1 MTIAIGEK
9 LPEMTLKTVGA
20 DGPANVETA
29 DIFGGKTVVL
39 FAVPGAFTPT
49 CTLNH
54 LPGYLDNRDEIL
66 AKGVDAIAVVSVND
80 PFVMKAWAEQS
91 GGMDKIDFL
100 ADWDGAFTRAIGMDA
115 DLSAAGLGV
124 RTKRYSM
131 LVEDGVIKSL
141 NVEDNP
147 GEAEISGAARMLEQL
162 DEAGSATAA

>member
-1 MTIAIGEK
+1 
-9 LPEMTLKTVGA
+9 
-20 DGPANVETA
+20 
-29 DIFGGKTVVL
+29 
-39 FAVPGAFTPT
+39 
-49 CTLNH
+49 
-54 LPGYLDNRDEIL
+54 
-66 AKGVDAIAVVSVND
+66 
-80 PFVMKAWAEQS
+80 
-91 GGMDKIDFL
+91 
-100 ADWDGAFTRAIGMDA
+100 MDA

>member
-9 LPEMTLKTVGA
+9 LPEMTLKSVGA
-20 DGPANVETA
+20 DGPANVETG

-66 AKGVDAIAVVSVND
+66 AKGVDEIAVLSVND
-80 PFVMKAWAEQS
+80 PFVMKAWGEQS
-91 GGMDKIDFL
+91 GGLDKIRFL
-100 ADWDGAFTRAIGMDA
+100 ADWDGAFTREIGMDA

-131 LVEDGVIKSL
+131 LVEDGVVKTL

-147 GEAEISGAARMLEQL
+147 GEADVSSAARMMTQL
-162 DEAGSATAA
+162 G